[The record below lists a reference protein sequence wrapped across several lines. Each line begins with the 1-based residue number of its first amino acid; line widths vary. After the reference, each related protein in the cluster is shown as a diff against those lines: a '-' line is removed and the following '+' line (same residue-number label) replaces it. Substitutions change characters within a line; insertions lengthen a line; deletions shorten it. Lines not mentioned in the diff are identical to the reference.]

1 MTRHIK
7 ALLFPDRHG
16 QRPASVR
23 LKRMLQALLLTASA
37 GGLYGPA
44 LAMDLP
50 DIAMYSPRTDEDT
63 QKPIDQ
69 AHQKDLD
76 HDAQTGAKYAAQ
88 VEKDLKMSKDQ
99 VMVDRINRIGG
110 ELAEIARKTPI
121 KVLWGDKRLNPFI
134 YRFKVVEDT
143 QVNAFS
149 LPGGYIYINDGLL
162 KFIESDDELAGVL
175 AHEIGHASMRHV
187 ATLEREASKLSSL
200 TIPAVLAAILIGGKG
215 SGDAAFAIKLAEVA
229 VGSGWSQKAE
239 SAADYAGL
247 QYLML
252 TRYNP
257 TGILTFMER
266 LARGREIAIEG
277 NGDLLG
283 IFRTHPPSK
292 ERADKLIQEMAAAH
306 IPVQRSAVTTSFS
319 TSLKRIEP
327 GKVEAWFGS
336 RRIFT
341 FIGADAEARAQT
353 AAAKLNQFF
362 DQTPEMFEVAVR
374 SDGSVVGR
382 NKVLFQI
389 EPEDAQRLKVD
400 VGELQTETVQA
411 LKRSVSF
418 LSMVWL
424 ARARS

>member
-1 MTRHIK
+1 
-7 ALLFPDRHG
+7 
-16 QRPASVR
+16 
-23 LKRMLQALLLTASA
+23 MLQALLLAGSIITLPSTAF
-37 GGLYGPA
+37 GFGPSI
-44 LAMDLP
+44 
-50 DIAMYSPRTDEDT
+50 IAISDDEP
-63 QKPIDQ
+63 QKADA
-69 AHQKDLD
+69 AHQRDLD
-76 HDAQTGAKYAAQ
+76 RDAEVGAKYAAQ
-88 VEKDLKMSKDQ
+88 AEKELKMSKDQ
-99 VMVDRINRIGG
+99 AMIDRVNRIGG
-110 ELAEIARKTPI
+110 ELSEIARKTQI
-121 KVLWGDKRLNPFI
+121 KVLWGDKRLNPFT
-134 YRFKVVEDT
+134 YRFKVVEDS

-149 LPGGYIYINDGLL
+149 LPGGYIYVNDGLL

-175 AHEIGHASMRHV
+175 AHEIGHASMRHL
-187 ATLEREASKLSSL
+187 ATLEREAGRLSSI

-247 QYLML
+247 QYLIH

-266 LARGREIAIEG
+266 LARTKEIVVEG

-292 ERADKLIQEMAAAH
+292 ERAKQLIQEMDAAH
-306 IPVQRSAVTTSFS
+306 VPVQRSAVTTSFS
-319 TSLKRIEP
+319 TSLRRIDKE
-327 GKVEAWFGS
+327 KVEAWFGN

-341 FIGADAEARAQT
+341 FLGGDAEPRAE
-353 AAAKLNQFF
+353 AAAARLNQFF

-374 SDGSVVGR
+374 KDGTILGR
-382 NKVLFQI
+382 NQALFRI
-389 EPEDAQRLKVD
+389 EPEDAERLKVD

-411 LKRSVSF
+411 LKRSVSY

-424 ARARS
+424 ARG